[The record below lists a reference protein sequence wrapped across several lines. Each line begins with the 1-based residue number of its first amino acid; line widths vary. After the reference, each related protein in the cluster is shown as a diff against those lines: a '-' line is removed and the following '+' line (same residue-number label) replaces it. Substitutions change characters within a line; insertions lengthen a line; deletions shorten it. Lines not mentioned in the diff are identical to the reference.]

1 MLRIMIAVDGSPLAL
16 DAVHHAL
23 DLVSRGGLRATLVLG
38 HVQEEATL
46 LELATQ
52 GADAVAAASVEA
64 AGHLLAPA
72 LALARAAQVPHETEI
87 GLGPVAAT
95 LVDMVERCGC
105 DALFIGARGLG
116 GLRGALLGSVSQ
128 QLIHSSPVPV
138 TVVKHS
144 EPAPLDEMGEEGSD
158 DLADDGGAADAGSA
172 DGAGA
177 D

>member
-1 MLRIMIAVDGSPLAL
+1 MLRIMIAVDGSDLAL

-23 DLVSRGGLRATLVLG
+23 ELVRRGGLRATLVLG

-52 GADAVAAASVEA
+52 GADAVANASVQAGSHLLASAVALVEA
-64 AGHLLAPA
+64 AG
-72 LALARAAQVPHETEI
+72 VPYETEL

-128 QLIHSSPVPV
+128 QLVHMSPVPV
-138 TVVKHS
+138 TVVKHA
-144 EPAPLDEMGEEGSD
+144 EADEQV
-158 DLADDGGAADAGSA
+158 
-172 DGAGA
+172 
-177 D
+177 

>member
-1 MLRIMIAVDGSPLAL
+1 MLRIMIAVDGSDLAL

-23 DLVSRGGLRATLVLG
+23 ELVRRGGLQATLVLG

-52 GADAVAAASVEA
+52 GADAVANASVQAGSHLLASAVALVEA
-64 AGHLLAPA
+64 AG
-72 LALARAAQVPHETEI
+72 VPYETEL

-128 QLIHSSPVPV
+128 QLVHMSPVPV
-138 TVVKHS
+138 TVVKHA
-144 EPAPLDEMGEEGSD
+144 E
-158 DLADDGGAADAGSA
+158 A
-172 DGAGA
+172 DGQV
-177 D
+177 

>member
-1 MLRIMIAVDGSPLAL
+1 MLRILIAVDGSPLAL

-23 DLVSRGGLRATLVLG
+23 ELVRRGGLQATLVLG

-52 GADAVAAASVEA
+52 GADAVATASLQAGQHLLHEAVALVEA
-64 AGHLLAPA
+64 A
-72 LALARAAQVPHETEI
+72 RVPYETEL

-95 LVDMVERCGC
+95 LVDMCERCGC

-128 QLIHSSPVPV
+128 QLVHLSPVPV
-138 TVVKHS
+138 TVVKHA
-144 EPAPLDEMGEEGSD
+144 EAAGDA
-158 DLADDGGAADAGSA
+158 LADADAGLDPA
-172 DGAGA
+172 
-177 D
+177 

>member
-1 MLRIMIAVDGSPLAL
+1 MLRIMIAVDGSALAL

-23 DLVSRGGLRATLVLG
+23 ELVRRGGLRALLVLG

-52 GADAVAAASVEA
+52 GADAVATASVEA
-64 AGHLLAPA
+64 GQHLLAGAVA
-72 LALARAAQVPHETEI
+72 LVQAAGVPYETEL

-105 DALFIGARGLG
+105 DALIVGARGLG

-128 QLIHSSPVPV
+128 QLVQLSPVPV
-138 TVVKHS
+138 TVVKHA
-144 EPAPLDEMGEEGSD
+144 E
-158 DLADDGGAADAGSA
+158 ADAA
-172 DGAGA
+172 ELNAQDAAGQP
-177 D
+177 

>member
-1 MLRIMIAVDGSPLAL
+1 MLRIMIAVDGSDLAL

-23 DLVSRGGLRATLVLG
+23 ELVRRGGLQATLVLG

-52 GADAVAAASVEA
+52 GADAVAEASVEA
-64 AGHLLAPA
+64 GSHLLASAVA
-72 LALARAAQVPHETEI
+72 LVEAAGVPYETEL

-128 QLIHSSPVPV
+128 QLVHMSPVPV
-138 TVVKHS
+138 TVVKHA
-144 EPAPLDEMGEEGSD
+144 EADEQI
-158 DLADDGGAADAGSA
+158 
-172 DGAGA
+172 
-177 D
+177 